1 MKKKIFCTLG
11 PSTLNSKFL
20 KFANKKINLLRL
32 NMSHVNVN
40 KLDKLIKR
48 IKRDTKV
55 PICIDTEG
63 AQIRTKVKNFKKIIY
78 GQKFYIYKNKG
89 NFKIYPNEVF
99 SKLKIGD
106 KILIGFDNLSG
117 KIIKLENYK
126 ITLKCLT
133 SGLLETNKGMHIQNR
148 KIKINFLTEKD
159 LKAIE
164 IAKKNKISN
173 FALSFTNNC
182 QDIKKFKELLPG
194 KKKYFKIETKEA
206 LRNFKEMTKIANFFL
221 IDRGDLSREIEISKI
236 PIAQRFI
243 FSKKKKKNHIAI
255 ATNFLESMIKNPTP
269 TRAEANDIYNSLE
282 MGASAL
288 VLAAETAIGKYPIEC
303 VNFLLSV
310 IKNFKTK
317 KASKI

>member
-182 QDIKKFKELLPG
+182 QDIEKFKELLPG

-206 LRNFKEMTKIANFFL
+206 LRNFKKMTKIANFFL

-243 FSKKKKKNHIAI
+243 FSQKNKKNQIAI

-303 VNFLLSV
+303 VNFLSSV
-310 IKNFKTK
+310 IKNFKRK
-317 KASKI
+317 KTSKI

>member
-63 AQIRTKVKNFKKIIY
+63 AQIRTKVKNFKKIIS

-117 KIIKLENYK
+117 KIIKLENNK

-164 IAKKNKISN
+164 IAKNNKISN

-194 KKKYFKIETKEA
+194 KKKYFKIETKES
-206 LRNFKEMTKIANFFL
+206 LRNFKQMTKIANFFL

-243 FSKKKKKNHIAI
+243 FSQKNKKNHIAI

-317 KASKI
+317 KTSKI